1 MRPLLLRAAS
11 YHSARQSSSSTA
23 DVPWLASHTSPDK
36 HLFQL
41 LTSHLQVASINIAR
55 TSISRTQ
62 NSLNIDRTR
71 DLLREANTLPA
82 STGTSVAVLLEHNIR
97 STSITGVPNV
107 PARAIDDISH
117 ARALEDNTRESSPR
131 TTEEVRASGH
141 RVPRSGG
148 DGGLVDHIVS
158 SVVGSAAG
166 SGDVAL
172 GGREDADVDLLEPSL
187 GVLAED
193 EIGGTLDVRLCVE
206 LGAVL
211 REDGVL
217 VAVEAAGVVA
227 LCARVGGEGEGLGAF
242 AVGVL
247 DVDVVCVR

>member
-1 MRPLLLRAAS
+1 M
-11 YHSARQSSSSTA
+11 ST
-23 DVPWLASHTSPDK
+23 
-36 HLFQL
+36 
-41 LTSHLQVASINIAR
+41 R
-55 TSISRTQ
+55 ISRTQ
-62 NSLNIDRTR
+62 NGLNIDRAR
-71 DLLREANTLPA
+71 DLLRKANTL
-82 STGTSVAVLLEHNIR
+82 STSTSTSIAVLLEHNVR
-97 STSITGVPNV
+97 STSIPGVPNV
-107 PARAIDDISH
+107 PASAIDNVSH
-117 ARALEDNTRESSPR
+117 ARALENHTSESSPR
-131 TTEEVRASGH
+131 TSEEVRASGH
-141 RVPRSGG
+141 RVSRSGG

-158 SVVGSAAG
+158 GVVGSAAG

-172 GGREDADVDLLEPSL
+172 GGREDADVDLLEPGL

-193 EIGGTLDVRLCVE
+193 EIGGTLDVRLRVE
-206 LGAVL
+206 LSAVL